1 MVTTQS
7 GCITSKKQELSVLI
21 SNISLLTSSQGQPK
35 EIMASPADS
44 IQEPYLAILNLSTF
58 EHIKLCNKEV
68 VGITGSDRYDLT
80 IYM

>member
-1 MVTTQS
+1 MYGNHIIRSQ
-7 GCITSKKQELSVLI
+7 
-21 SNISLLTSSQGQPK
+21 SLLTSSQGQPK
-35 EIMASPADS
+35 EIMASLEDTL
-44 IQEPYLAILNLSTF
+44 QDPYLAILNLSTF